1 MGEDCGMI
9 PTDHPAA
16 APASLE
22 EIQKEWVELKLKVGG
37 LEAGQEILEK
47 ENKALRFLLE
57 RTIEHRQKSHG
68 ELVLILAGL
77 VGKLPINDVGFTVS
91 KLVEHNAHVSEILTT
106 LLKGKAEEGMPQPA
120 SLKQFEQTKR
130 DLALALK
137 PAVAELIKLDVPFE
151 PEMLQSLATQ
161 PELFFSHKVVRAN
174 RCFVKGQVPRE
185 RIVKE
190 FGEEALEFF
199 NDTTTDAKLNPR
211 PKPEE
216 IVLAFKVDFESLLQH
231 ATLPP
236 DKRQKLLAL
245 HQQIQRSRA
254 LTEQSRA
261 QKISFAKLSFMLEL
275 LNYYKNQSTEASEG
289 VYAQRLP
296 GLIEQMIISSSQQ
309 SRLNEKLIAPAES
322 LLAFIINQDQ
332 RHMAVNNVGKGG
344 GLARTL
350 KFVLKFRTENP
361 AEPNQLMP
369 EFVKHLVPAEK
380 SAPALAVVLRLI
392 KPDMQ
397 RLFVRTVKSLD
408 KLPRA
413 EAEALSQALAT
424 ELGLVELPDEANMR
438 AVPPEMAKQMAW
450 ENIKELIAQRAEP
463 AVIAAAIRD
472 RLRANYN
479 AEELK
484 QSWLV
489 LIEADVMTLIRT
501 FCQLPYL
508 PDGSTDAIAQN
519 VMETY
524 VRRLTHEKYSATYN
538 KVVNSLKNMCQAN
551 PSSPTL
557 VNFLALIKWVDADA
571 AKKLSAEV
579 QMPVAG

>member
-47 ENKALRFLLE
+47 ENKTLRFLLE

-91 KLVEHNAHVSEILTT
+91 KLAEHNAHVSEILTT

-130 DLALALK
+130 DLVLALK

-151 PEMLQSLATQ
+151 PEMLSSLVTQ

-185 RIVKE
+185 RIVKQ

-216 IVLAFKVDFESLLQH
+216 IVLAFKVDFEFLLQH

-296 GLIEQMIISSSQQ
+296 GLIEQTVIAGGQ
-309 SRLNEKLIAPAES
+309 SRLDEKLIASAES
-322 LLAFIINQDQ
+322 LLAFIINHDQ

-369 EFVKHLVPAEK
+369 EFVKHLIPAER
-380 SAPALAVVLRLI
+380 SASALAVVLRLI

-413 EAEALSQALAT
+413 EAEALSQALAA

-438 AVPPEMAKQMAW
+438 AVPPEMEKQMAW
-450 ENIKELIAQRAEP
+450 ENIKELIAQRADP

-508 PDGSTDAIAQN
+508 PDGSTDAIAPN

-524 VRRLTHEKYSATYN
+524 VRRLTHEKYAATYN

-551 PSSPTL
+551 PASPTL
-557 VNFLALIKWVDADA
+557 VNFLALIKWVDAEA

>member
-9 PTDHPAA
+9 PTNHPAA

-106 LLKGKAEEGMPQPA
+106 LLKGKAEEGLPQPA
-120 SLKQFEQTKR
+120 SLKQFEQAKR

-151 PEMLQSLATQ
+151 PEMLSSLVTQ

-275 LNYYKNQSTEASEG
+275 LNYYKNQSTEAAEG

-296 GLIEQMIISSSQQ
+296 GLIEQMVIAGGQ
-309 SRLNEKLIAPAES
+309 SRLDEKLIAPAES

-369 EFVKHLVPAEK
+369 EFVKHLIPAER

-413 EAEALSQALAT
+413 EAEALSKALAT

-438 AVPPEMAKQMAW
+438 AVPPEMEKQMAW
-450 ENIKELIAQRAEP
+450 ESIKELIAQRADP
-463 AVIAAAIRD
+463 ALIAAAIRD

-508 PDGSTDAIAQN
+508 PDGSTDVIAQN

-524 VRRLTHEKYSATYN
+524 VRRLTHEKYAATYN

-557 VNFLALIKWVDADA
+557 VNFLALIKWVDAEA

>member
-1 MGEDCGMI
+1 MI

-22 EIQKEWVELKLKVGG
+22 EIQKEWVELKLKVGV
-37 LEAGQEILEK
+37 LEAGQDLLEK

-68 ELVLILAGL
+68 ELVLILSGL

-106 LLKGKAEEGMPQPA
+106 LLKGKAEEGMPQPD
-120 SLKQFEQTKR
+120 SLKQFEQAKR

-137 PAVAELIKLDVPFE
+137 PTVAELIKLDVPFE
-151 PEMLQSLATQ
+151 PEMLQSLVTQ
-161 PELFFSHKVVRAN
+161 PELFFSPKVVRAN

-185 RIVKE
+185 RIVKQ

-199 NDTTTDAKLNPR
+199 NDMTTDVKLNPR

-216 IVLAFKVDFESLLQH
+216 IVLAFKVDFESLLQSQ
-231 ATLPP
+231 AALTP
-236 DKRQKLLAL
+236 DKRQELLAL
-245 HQQIQRSRA
+245 YQQIKRSRA
-254 LTEQSRA
+254 ATEQARS
-261 QKISFAKLSFMLEL
+261 QKIVFAKLSFMLEL

-296 GLIEQMIISSSQQ
+296 GLIEQMVIASGQ
-309 SRLNEKLIAPAES
+309 SRLDEKLIAPAES

-361 AEPNQLMP
+361 AQPNQLMP
-369 EFVKHLVPAEK
+369 EFVKHLIPAER

-408 KLPRA
+408 KLPKA
-413 EAEALSQALAT
+413 EAEALSKALAT
-424 ELGLVELPDEANMR
+424 ELGLVELPDEASLR

-508 PDGSTDAIAQN
+508 PDGSTDVIAQN

-524 VRRLTHEKYSATYN
+524 VRRLTHEKYAATYN

-551 PSSPTL
+551 PASPTL

-579 QMPVAG
+579 QMPVAD

>member
-106 LLKGKAEEGMPQPA
+106 LLKGKAEEGMPQPD
-120 SLKQFEQTKR
+120 SLKQFEQAKR

-296 GLIEQMIISSSQQ
+296 GLIEQMVISSGQ
-309 SRLNEKLIAPAES
+309 SRLDEKLVAPAES

>member
-1 MGEDCGMI
+1 MT

-22 EIQKEWVELKLKVGG
+22 EIQKEWVELKLKVGV
-37 LEAGQEILEK
+37 LEAGQDLLEK

-68 ELVLILAGL
+68 ELVLILSGL

-106 LLKGKAEEGMPQPA
+106 LLKGTAEEGMPQPD
-120 SLKQFEQTKR
+120 SLKQFEQAKR

-137 PAVAELIKLDVPFE
+137 PTVAELIKLDVPFE
-151 PEMLQSLATQ
+151 PVMLQSLVTQ
-161 PELFFSHKVVRAN
+161 PELFFSPKVVRAN

-185 RIVKE
+185 RIVKQ
-190 FGEEALEFF
+190 FGEEALFFF
-199 NDTTTDAKLNPR
+199 NDMTTDVKLNPR

-216 IVLAFKVDFESLLQH
+216 IVLAFKVDFESLLQSH
-231 ATLPP
+231 AAALP
-236 DKRQKLLAL
+236 DKRPELLAL
-245 HQQIQRSRA
+245 YQQIKRSRA
-254 LTEQSRA
+254 ATEQARS
-261 QKISFAKLSFMLEL
+261 QKIVFARLSFMLEL
-275 LNYYKNQSTEASEG
+275 LNYYKNQNTEAAEG

-296 GLIEQMIISSSQQ
+296 GLIEQMVIAGGQ
-309 SRLNEKLIAPAES
+309 SRLDEKLIAPAEN

-369 EFVKHLVPAEK
+369 EFVKHLIPAER

-397 RLFVRTVKSLD
+397 RLFVRTVRSLD

-413 EAEALSQALAT
+413 EAEALSKALAT

-438 AVPPEMAKQMAW
+438 AVPPEMEKQMAW
-450 ENIKELIAQRAEP
+450 ESIKELIAQRAEP

-524 VRRLTHEKYSATYN
+524 VRRLTHDKYAATYN
-538 KVVNSLKNMCQAN
+538 KVVNSLKNMWQAN